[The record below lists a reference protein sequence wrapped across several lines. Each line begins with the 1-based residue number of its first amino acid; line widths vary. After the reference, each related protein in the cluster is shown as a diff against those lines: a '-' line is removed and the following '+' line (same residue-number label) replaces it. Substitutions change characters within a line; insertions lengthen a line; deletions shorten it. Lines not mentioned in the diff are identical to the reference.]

1 MNGAE
6 RVKLNLFQ
14 TEFPHILQWLD
25 TSNRCLMVDNI
36 SKICPVDIIHYTQK
50 SLKNKHFPKKCRKFT
65 YFWKGLVL
73 QGLLALTK
81 KADSNFE
88 SANLCILFILAI
100 LELDQK

>member
-1 MNGAE
+1 MNGGE

-50 SLKNKHFPKKCRKFT
+50 SLKTSIFQKDAENSHISGR
-65 YFWKGLVL
+65 
-73 QGLLALTK
+73 
-81 KADSNFE
+81 D
-88 SANLCILFILAI
+88 LFY
-100 LELDQK
+100 KVYSP

>member
-25 TSNRCLMVDNI
+25 TSNRYLMVDNI
-36 SKICPVDIIHYTQK
+36 LKICPVDIIHYTQK
-50 SLKNKHFPKKCRKFT
+50 SLKNKHFSKTCRKFT
-65 YFWKGLVL
+65 YFWKTLVL
-73 QGLLALTK
+73 QSFFLSK
-81 KADSNFE
+81 KADSKFE
-88 SANLCILFILAI
+88 SANLCIFFILAI